1 MTGLICDGGDPSD
14 AATASSTAEGVV
26 GSVVEAEAVLLV
38 GGVEQIWK
46 KVSVINFSSRARPK

>member
-14 AATASSTAEGVV
+14 AAAASSPSAAEGVV

-46 KVSVINFSSRARPK
+46 RFS

>member
-14 AATASSTAEGVV
+14 AAASSPAAEGIV

-38 GGVEQIWK
+38 GGVEQICK
-46 KVSVINFSSRARPK
+46 RFP

>member
-14 AATASSTAEGVV
+14 ATASPSAAEGIV

-38 GGVEQIWK
+38 GGVEQI
-46 KVSVINFSSRARPK
+46 